1 MTSEFTRQGQDVVK
15 CDLCQEGVSF
25 FCRRCEIN
33 ICDPCLPLH
42 LRQKTRYGHDVVNY
56 NSKQEDESFNC
67 DLHPRNT
74 YSAYCKTCET
84 PICSLCFAFEHKS
97 HKISELPDEIELI
110 TYFIRGGKRLSSLK
124 NELETILHHTV
135 KQLSSLSSFYQK
147 KKDEVTV
154 RGEEWHK
161 LIEKSVKNLHH
172 QLDDLKK
179 ENKTALQKQRNE
191 FEKLI
196 GIVDE
201 MNKKATK
208 LQKSNNITEMQ
219 KYRTVIDEQ
228 LAEKKIAQNTFPTFY
243 ECKIDEHYLQTYF
256 GYIEKLPEENM
267 TFRLWLPDV
276 SSSRKVLEVPKIV
289 RHLETKFPVNEKY
302 KCRLYDM
309 ALTADKEVWMGGSN
323 GEFKLFDLKG
333 NLHGHRTVPVKSEGL
348 YICMHN
354 KHILFSDV
362 ADKAVKTF
370 SSNDTVVTMFTTGDW
385 KPYGI
390 TSSASGDLLLCLRK
404 DDQSKV
410 VRYSSTGTI
419 LQEIQY
425 GSNYQPLYQCAW
437 YIDENVNEDIVVS
450 DYKKN
455 AVIAVNVLGIFRY
468 QYSGKHRDFS
478 VRSITTDSIGHV
490 FVADLK
496 GNKIHMLDRDG
507 RFLRY
512 IIPDGGIEHPR
523 AVCIISVGE
532 MIVGESMTGIAK
544 TIRFQED
551 QKDAVSPAT

>member
-1 MTSEFTRQGQDVVK
+1 MALAADKEVWMGGSNGELKLF
-15 CDLCQEGVSF
+15 DLEG
-25 FCRRCEIN
+25 N
-33 ICDPCLPLH
+33 L
-42 LRQKTRYGHDVVNY
+42 YGHRTVLVQN
-56 NSKQEDESFNC
+56 
-67 DLHPRNT
+67 
-74 YSAYCKTCET
+74 
-84 PICSLCFAFEHKS
+84 FEGDKVHMLDRDG
-97 HKISELPDEIELI
+97 HFLRYIVPDEGLSRPRAVSIIDDELC
-110 TYFIRGGKRLSSLK
+110 KR
-124 NELETILHHTV
+124 
-135 KQLSSLSSFYQK
+135 
-147 KKDEVTV
+147 KDEVTV

-256 GYIEKLPEENM
+256 GYIEKIPEGNM

-276 SSSRKVLEVPKIV
+276 SCSRKVLEVPKIV

-323 GEFKLFDLKG
+323 GELKLFDLEG

-370 SSNDTVVTMFTTGDW
+370 SSNDTVLTMFTTGDW

-410 VRYSSTGTI
+410 VRYSST
-419 LQEIQY
+419 
-425 GSNYQPLYQCAW
+425 
-437 YIDENVNEDIVVS
+437 
-450 DYKKN
+450 
-455 AVIAVNVLGIFRY
+455 
-468 QYSGKHRDFS
+468 
-478 VRSITTDSIGHV
+478 
-490 FVADLK
+490 DLK
-496 GNKIHMLDRDG
+496 GNKIHLLDRDG

-532 MIVGESMTGIAK
+532 MIVGESMTGVAK
-544 TIRFQED
+544 TIRFQEE